1 MSPRAFLFPLCRIF
15 IILPSNVSL
24 PKNNISDFM
33 ANNIQTFTGRVLL
46 DDKQAK
52 QTIELLTR
60 SLEELKK
67 KRKEAVA
74 KGEDI
79 KEFDRQIKQTSASIN
94 ALKTNQQQVN
104 ETLKNLSSASYKE
117 LNVAM
122 RSLQKQ
128 LRSGAVERNS
138 EEWKKLQGV
147 LKKVKAEMQHINDEG
162 KVSKSLFSRMWDGLN
177 KNWGAFTQIIG
188 SVTTLTL
195 TLRAAAQAYAD
206 MEESMAD
213 VRKYTGQTDEQVHQ
227 MNEDF
232 KRMDT
237 RTAREQLNELAGS
250 AGRLGI
256 TSKEMIEE
264 FVDGADKINV
274 ALGDDLGKGA
284 VDKIG
289 KLAQMFGEDK
299 TKGLRGAML
308 ATGSAVNELAQSS
321 SANAGYIVDFTA
333 DLSGVGIQAGMTQA
347 QLMGLASALDQNMQE
362 EATSATVFSQLITK
376 MYQEPAKFAKI
387 AGMQVKEFSN
397 LMKTNANEGL
407 MKFMQAMKSKG
418 GFAEMAP
425 MFEEMQLNGTR
436 AVGVLSAV
444 ATHLDQVKEAQD
456 IATKSY
462 ADGTSVLNEFNT
474 QNTTVQ
480 AELDKAKKRFQ
491 DLTIEL
497 GEKLIPAMKY
507 GITSFSL
514 TIKVMS
520 TLITFTQQ
528 HAKQIVVLSSL
539 IAFCTALWYK
549 EMIAIKAKNTLMNIA
564 KAVEKAYAT
573 SVKLV
578 QAAMVAFNATVA
590 LCKSGMQGYISVM
603 NAAKAANMT
612 NPWAALATVVTV
624 VGVAIYGAVKA
635 FSAYNEAMRNN
646 TQEAKN
652 NKAVAEQQATL
663 AKKVSDATIDERNK
677 IDMLNKII
685 HSNAYTV
692 DERRTAIA
700 NLQQIV
706 PQYHASISKE
716 GKLYNDNIEVIT
728 QYINKLNDA
737 AMAEAIYEKKA
748 EINKK
753 RLELKTIETRIRGSL
768 KAVKAERDAHPERYT
783 TERYYRP
790 SFGPGS
796 EGNEFYHDSDA
807 LKSNKKQEQIHTKRL
822 QNVLSQEKTLDA
834 EDRALDATINSN
846 KQIRSALKTVI
857 KKNTQIQ
864 KENAVVSTPS
874 SGHTMTEKERKAAEK
889 EKKKREA
896 AARKAEAKRKA
907 DMKKELD
914 DAKKANQAEELEAK
928 TLYSTGQIRLAEY
941 NDRMKTIK
949 ERGLQAR
956 LDILKKYGEAESEE
970 YKRLNAEKE
979 NIAADYEK
987 KQTQDLADLEY
998 DRQVA
1003 EQAITA
1009 EYYNKDSDLY
1019 HNEDAVNE
1027 ALFQLDQTFL
1037 KEKQSLYL
1045 KSSDEYWQIAREIE
1059 RSQQSRQ
1066 YDLQKQHDEKLLQLR
1081 QEYGKM
1087 GNEEQMQL
1095 EMAGLDAV
1103 HKAGL
1108 ISEEEYQRMKLGIA
1122 NKYASYKPTADEQR
1136 KEDANTAIDTAKKM
1150 TKGYS
1155 DNNNAMGSDNLAT
1168 IAGGAIA
1175 AIQQQKMVNDNLKK
1189 LRDED
1194 KISEQQYQD
1203 AKRQMNKETYQEI
1216 AAVAGAAFSSIN
1228 NMMSAASAYSQA
1240 CSDLEVAKIE
1250 KNYDKQ
1256 ISAAGNNSAKKK
1268 RLEAKRDKEVAAA
1281 KSKANKK
1288 SMKIE
1293 VAQAI
1298 ASTAMAAINAY
1309 SSAAAIPVVGHVIA
1323 PIAAGLATAAGMLQ
1337 VATIKKQHQA
1347 EAAGYYE
1354 GGFTGPGNY
1363 KKEAGVVHA
1372 GEFVANH
1379 NTVNNPQLLPA
1390 LQLIDMAQRN
1400 NTVASLTAQ
1409 DVSRAMG
1416 TGSAA
1421 VVAPVVNVQGGDTEQ
1436 VGASLDSVHTTIDRL
1451 NQQLNAGIKSYV
1463 VITGPDGF
1471 DRQWSQYQ
1479 KMKSNK

>member
-1 MSPRAFLFPLCRIF
+1 
-15 IILPSNVSL
+15 
-24 PKNNISDFM
+24 M
-33 ANNIQTFTGRVLL
+33 ANSTQTFIGRVLL

-52 QTIELLTR
+52 QTIALLEKQ
-60 SLEELKK
+60 LEQVKQKK
-67 KRKEAVA
+67 TDAFKKGDDTKAFDKE
-74 KGEDI
+74 I
-79 KEFDRQIKQTSASIN
+79 NRIN
-94 ALKTNQQQVN
+94 ASLKTLRTSQEQVN
-104 ETLKNLSSASYKE
+104 RTLNNLSSASYKE
-117 LNVAM
+117 LSVVM
-122 RSLQKQ
+122 KTVQKQ

-138 EEWKKLQGV
+138 EEWKKLQQKLKEVKREMNAINSESRETTSFWSRFVNV
-147 LKKVKAEMQHINDEG
+147 LNT
-162 KVSKSLFSRMWDGLN
+162 
-177 KNWGAFTQIIG
+177 NWGAVSQII
-188 SVTTLTL
+188 
-195 TLRAAAQAYAD
+195 AAYAGLSMTIRKCAQAYAD
-206 MEESMAD
+206 MEESMAN
-213 VRKYTGQTDEQVHQ
+213 VRKYTGQTDEEVHR

-256 TSKEMIEE
+256 TSKDMIEE

-274 ALGDDLGKGA
+274 SLEDDLGKGA

-308 ATGSAVNELAQSS
+308 ATGSAVNELAQNS

-387 AGMQVKEFSN
+387 AGVEVTKFSN

-407 MKFMQAMKSKG
+407 MTFLSAMKSRG

-444 ATHLDQVKEAQD
+444 ASHLDQVRTAQD
-456 IATKSY
+456 LATQSY
-462 ADGTSVLNEFNT
+462 ASGTSIINEFNV
-474 QNTTVQ
+474 QNNTVQ
-480 AELDKAKKRFQ
+480 AQLDKAKKRFE
-491 DLTIEL
+491 DLTVEL
-497 GEKLIPAMKY
+497 GEQLIPVTRYAISTLSI
-507 GITSFSL
+507 GIHVL
-514 TIKVMS
+514 S
-520 TLITFTQQ
+520 TLITFTFT
-528 HAKQIVVLSSL
+528 HVKQLTIIGSA
-539 IAFCTALWYK
+539 IAVCTALWYK
-549 EMIAIKAKNTLMNIA
+549 ETIAIKLRTAAAAANA
-564 KAVEKAYAT
+564 AVDKAYIAT
-573 SVKLV
+573 TTLLRT
-578 QAAMVAFNATVA
+578 AMVALQATWA
-590 LCKSGMQGYISVM
+590 LLTKGVQGYIVVM
-603 NAAKAANMT
+603 RAARLASLT
-612 NPWAALATVVTV
+612 NPWAALATVLTV
-624 VGVAIYGAVKA
+624 VGVAVYGTVKA
-635 FSAYNEAMRNN
+635 FASYNETLRNN

-652 NKAVAEQQATL
+652 NRAVAEQQASL

-692 DERRTAIA
+692 DERRSAIA
-700 NLQQIV
+700 NLQKII
-706 PQYHASISKE
+706 PNYHASISNE

-753 RLELKTIETRIRGSL
+753 RLELKTRETRINGSL
-768 KAVKAERDAHPERYT
+768 KAVQAERDAHPERYT
-783 TERYYRP
+783 SEKIFRP

-796 EGNEFYHDSDA
+796 ESSYFTKDSEA
-807 LKSNKKQEQIHTKRL
+807 LKTNKKQEEIHKKRL
-822 QNVLSQEKTLDA
+822 KIVQSEEKTLDA
-834 EDRALDATINSN
+834 QEAALDLTIKNN
-846 KQIRSALKTVI
+846 KQIRKALTTVI
-857 KKNTQIQ
+857 KKNT
-864 KENAVVSTPS
+864 KMD
-874 SGHTMTEKERKAAEK
+874 SGNGTVGSGGHYTTEKERKATEK
-889 EKKKREA
+889 ERKKREA
-896 AARKAEAKRKA
+896 AARKAEIKRKA
-907 DMKKELD
+907 DLKKELD
-914 DAKKANQAEELEAK
+914 DAKKSTEAQQLEAS

-941 NDRMKTIK
+941 NDRMAKIK
-949 ERGLQAR
+949 EQGLQQR
-956 LDILKKYGEAESEE
+956 MDILRKYGEAESEE
-970 YKRLNAEKE
+970 YKRLNAQKEK
-979 NIAADYEK
+979 ISADYER
-987 KQTQDLADLEY
+987 KQTQDLQELEY

-1019 HNEDAVNE
+1019 HNESAINE

-1037 KEKQSLYL
+1037 KEKQALYL

-1059 RSQQSRQ
+1059 RSEQQHQ
-1066 YDLQKQHDEKLLQLR
+1066 YDRQKQYDDTVMQLK
-1081 QEYGKM
+1081 QEYLTL
-1087 GNEEQMQL
+1087 GNEQQMQL
-1095 EMAGLDAV
+1095 ELAGLDEV

-1108 ISEEEYQRMKLGIA
+1108 VSEEEYQRMKMGIA
-1122 NKYASYKPTADEQR
+1122 NKYASYKPDAKDQA
-1136 KEDANTAIDTAKKM
+1136 KDDANTALDTAKKM
-1150 TKGYS
+1150 TRQTDDRSGS
-1155 DNNNAMGSDNLAT
+1155 LGSDNLAT

-1175 AIQQQKMVNDNLKK
+1175 AIQQQKMVNDNLQK
-1189 LRDED
+1189 LREED
-1194 KISEQQYQD
+1194 KISEQAYQD
-1203 AKRQMNKETYQEI
+1203 AKKQMNQETYKNI
-1216 AAVAGAAFSSIN
+1216 AAIAGATFSSISS
-1228 NMMSAASAYSQA
+1228 MMGAASAYSQA
-1240 CSDLEVAKIE
+1240 CSDLEVAKIQA
-1250 KNYDKQ
+1250 NYDKQ

-1268 RLEAKRDKEVAAA
+1268 RLEAKRDKEISAA
-1281 KSKANKK
+1281 KTKANKK
-1288 SMKIE
+1288 AMKIE
-1293 VAQAI
+1293 IAQAV
-1298 ASTAMAAINAY
+1298 ASTAMSAINAY
-1309 SSAAAIPVVGHVIA
+1309 SSAAAIPTVGYIIA

-1337 VATIKKQHQA
+1337 IATIKKQHQA

-1354 GGFTGPGNY
+1354 GGFTGPGHY

-1379 NTVNNPQLLPA
+1379 NAVNNPQLLPA
-1390 LQLIDMAQRN
+1390 LQLIDAAQRN

-1421 VVAPVVNVQGGDTEQ
+1421 VVAPVVNVSADNEQ
-1436 VGASLDSVHTTIDRL
+1436 VGASLDNVSSTIERL
-1451 NQQLNAGIKSYV
+1451 NEQLNLGIKSYV

-1471 DRQWSQYQ
+1471 DRKWSQYQ